1 MDFPRCLMIIGGITE
16 CCIFVPWSMS
26 WIFHDPV
33 GESVINLKLGILNDS
48 GMNTNHIYPLVNIQ
62 KAIEHGHRNSGF
74 TN

>member
-1 MDFPRCLMIIGGITE
+1 MLYICAMVNVMDFE
-16 CCIFVPWSMS
+16 S
-26 WIFHDPV
+26 PV

-48 GMNTNHIYPLVNIQ
+48 GMTTNHIYPLVNIQ